1 MHSRLFGKET
11 ISEMS
16 EMKKKIKEDTSPM
29 VERFLRYK
37 LVIQGRSPKTVE
49 EYRLDLHTFFVYQ
62 IALQKGISPKSEEFN
77 NITIDCVDRRFIQD
91 ITTLDILEF
100 LVYMA
105 NERGNST
112 ASRARKLSAIKTF
125 FKYMVTTERILEK
138 NPAADIETPKR
149 KNALPKHLSE
159 NESISLL
166 TSVLDDKDAKYRER
180 DFCILTLFLNCGMR
194 LSELVGINLSDMDR
208 DLRSLRVVGKGNKER
223 IVYLNDA
230 CRDAIRKYLDC
241 RGQNLTDIKDPN
253 ALFLS
258 RLGRRISHKTVQW
271 MVYKYLEQA
280 GLEYKHFST
289 HKLRHTAATL
299 MYQEGGVD
307 ILALKEILG
316 HSQLSTTQIYTH
328 IGDKKLEEAVSKN
341 PLANI
346 NSGNIRSSKK
356 EDENQ

>member
-1 MHSRLFGKET
+1 
-11 ISEMS
+11 MS
-16 EMKKKIKEDTSPM
+16 EIKKKVKEDTSPV

-37 LVIQGRSPKTVE
+37 LVIQGRSPKTVA

-62 IALQKGISPKSEEFN
+62 ITLREGISPDSEEFKQISIKTVN
-77 NITIDCVDRRFIQD
+77 NRFIQD

-105 NERGNST
+105 NDRGNST

-125 FKYMVTTERILEK
+125 FKYMVATERILER
-138 NPAADIETPKR
+138 NPAADIETPKK
-149 KNALPKHLSE
+149 KNALPKYLTE
-159 NESISLL
+159 KESISLL
-166 TSVLDDKDAKYRER
+166 TAVLDDQESKYRER
-180 DFCILTLFLNCGMR
+180 DYCIITLFLNCGMR
-194 LSELVGINLSDMDR
+194 LSELVGISLSDIDR

-230 CRDAIRKYLDC
+230 CRDAIRKYLEC
-241 RGQNLTDIKDPN
+241 RGQNQTDIKDPN

-258 RLGRRISHKTVQW
+258 RLGRRLSHKTVQW
-271 MVYKYLEQA
+271 LVYKYLEQA

-307 ILALKEILG
+307 VLALKEILG

-328 IGDKKLEEAVSKN
+328 IGDKKLEEAISKN

-346 NSGNIRSSKK
+346 NSGNIRSVKK
-356 EDENQ
+356 DEN

>member
-1 MHSRLFGKET
+1 
-11 ISEMS
+11 MS
-16 EMKKKIKEDTSPM
+16 EMKKKIKEDTSPV

-62 IALQKGISPKSEEFN
+62 IALQRGISPKSEEFK
-77 NITIDCVDRRFIQD
+77 NITIECVNTRFLQE

-125 FKYMVTTERILEK
+125 FKYMVATERVLEK

-149 KNALPKHLSE
+149 KNALPKHLTE

-166 TSVLDDKDAKYRER
+166 TSVLDDKEAKYRER

-223 IVYLNDA
+223 IVYLNEA

-241 RGQNLTDIKDPN
+241 RAQNLTDIKDPN

-258 RLGRRISHKTVQW
+258 RLGRRLSHKTVQW
-271 MVYKYLEQA
+271 MVGKYLDAA
-280 GLEYKHFST
+280 GLGGRGLSV

-299 MYQEGGVD
+299 MYQSGEVD
-307 ILALKEILG
+307 VRVLKDILG
-316 HSQLSTTQIYTH
+316 HAQLNTTQIYTH
-328 IGDKKLEEAVSKN
+328 VSNESMERAVAAN
-341 PLANI
+341 PLAAAKI
-346 NSGNIRSSKK
+346 KK
-356 EDENQ
+356 KSPTEKDTEEE